1 MFTLSTPALLYFV
14 PTIVAAHRGHHVTG
28 ILLTVCYPFRSRP
41 VLFRAHNRGRAPR
54 SPRHGNPVAQPL
66 LRLDGHRVGS
76 RCLLIGAILST
87 PRYIVVAPCPN
98 YTYTACRR

>member
-1 MFTLSTPALLYFV
+1 MFTLSALALLYFV

-28 ILLTVCYPFRSRP
+28 ILLLN
-41 VLFRAHNRGRAPR
+41 LFFGWTGIGWFA
-54 SPRHGNPVAQPL
+54 L
-66 LRLDGHRVGS
+66 LLW
-76 RCLLIGAILST
+76 AILST